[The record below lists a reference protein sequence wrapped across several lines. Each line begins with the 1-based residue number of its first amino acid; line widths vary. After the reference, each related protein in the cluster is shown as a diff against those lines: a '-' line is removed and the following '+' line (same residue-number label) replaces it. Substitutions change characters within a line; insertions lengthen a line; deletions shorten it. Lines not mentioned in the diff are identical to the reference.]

1 MKRILLFAIISVCA
15 LATAWG
21 QAYVLNTRITDTKG
35 QAVGGAMVQSTGA
48 ESSVYSDA
56 EGRVEMKMTAA
67 KAIIRVTFDGFF
79 PVELPVSEDNQPGRI
94 VLIPTNWKNYTEGA
108 SLNKKDM
115 EQAMTVDQAIR
126 GNIAGL
132 QVVQKSGMP
141 GEGSYLNFG
150 GIHSLSAENTPLIVL
165 NGVPYINDQTVSTA
179 INGYSRG
186 LFAALNINDIR
197 NITLLTGAEAAQYG
211 SLGSNGVLVIET
223 EQATSDNLETRI
235 SFAGQY
241 GMSFKGRSIE
251 VLDADGY
258 KNYLRSVG
266 LSRYGSMNAL
276 TADYPFLQTTTDY
289 PTAYIFNNNT
299 NWQSEIYSPAFLTNN
314 VLRVEGGDEVAK
326 YNLSVGYSSDG
337 GIIRGT
343 GTQRYHTLLNS
354 DIMVS
359 RKVDIST
366 SVALSY
372 VNSQLQEQGLSMETN
387 PMLAAWYKMPVLS
400 PYYANTD
407 GRLTHTYAT
416 YDFSNVNEYPA
427 FPYENVSNPT
437 AIVNTLEAADKFYDV
452 NIHLGINYKPAD
464 NLTLTGI
471 YNRQYRYVEEDLF
484 IPGVSNQAIYPQ
496 YYGIGRNTVRM
507 AVSERRNQYFGLNA
521 AYRQVLDQVHELRA
535 DVGGRI
541 MTTSSEYDMSSGYNT
556 ANDFYKTLDKTND
569 EEYSD
574 GYIKPWIWANYYL
587 HGAYTWNRLVDAAL
601 HLGLDGS
608 SVSGVNAPLYYVYPA
623 ASLKLMAAHLAFMPD
638 WVDRLDGVISA
649 SMTGNSR
656 FSSNW
661 AKNYYNSANF
671 FSMGSIV
678 RNDIPN
684 TRLEPEKQRQLTA
697 GLHTAFFNHRV
708 QFSADCYDTYSYD
721 LIIPQ
726 SVSSVYA
733 SSNYYENAAA
743 IASQGINLS
752 VRLVPVETRKLSWSI
767 GANLTTEKSRVD
779 NLGDQDHMDIG
790 YTDIHSDEDVIVRL
804 QTGEVPYQFYGYQT
818 QGVYATTAQA
828 QADGLTS
835 VGGGKFQAGDV
846 RFVDYHGD
854 GTINEQDKVLLGSSR
869 PDFYGSFFSHV
880 RFRQFSL
887 NAQFNYRV
895 GGKIY
900 NAVRRR
906 LESMDNFYN
915 QSVSVYNRWQVD
927 GQQTD
932 MPRAVYG
939 DPNGNNLFSDRWLED
954 GSYLKLGSLTL
965 NYAIEHPIANFFRS
979 GNVWISAQN
988 LLTLTNYLGND
999 PEMAYS
1005 YDDYLYGIDY
1015 AKVATPR
1022 TVKIGFN
1029 LNF

>member
-1 MKRILLFAIISVCA
+1 MKRILLFVIISA
-15 LATAWG
+15 WGLATAWS
-21 QAYVLNTRITDTKG
+21 QAYVLNTRIIDTKG
-35 QAVGGAMVQSTGA
+35 QPIAGAMVQSTGA
-48 ESSVYSDA
+48 ESSVYSD
-56 EGRVEMKMTAA
+56 EQGQVEMKMTAS
-67 KAIIRVTFDGFF
+67 KAIVRVSFDGFF
-79 PVELPVSEDNQPGRI
+79 PVELPVSQDNQPGRI
-94 VLIPTNWKNYTEGA
+94 VLIPLNWKNYTQGA

-115 EQAMTVDQAIR
+115 EQAMNIDEAIQGR
-126 GNIAGL
+126 IAGL
-132 QVVQKSGMP
+132 QVVRKSGMP
-141 GEGSYLNFG
+141 GEGSYLNIG

-186 LFAALNINDIR
+186 MFAALNINDIR
-197 NITLLTGAEAAQYG
+197 NITLLSGAEAAQYG

-223 EQATSDNLETRI
+223 EQATSDNLDTRI

-241 GMSFKGRSIE
+241 GMSFKGRTIE
-251 VLDADGY
+251 TLDADGY

-266 LSRYGSMNAL
+266 LSRYGSMSTL
-276 TADYPFLQTTTDY
+276 STDYPFLQTSTDY
-289 PTAYIFNNNT
+289 PTTYIFNNNT
-299 NWQSEIYSPAFLTNN
+299 DWQSEIYHPALMTNN

-337 GIIRGT
+337 GIIQGT
-343 GTQRYHTLLNS
+343 STQRYHTLLNS
-354 DIMVS
+354 NIMVS

-366 SVALSY
+366 SVGLSY
-372 VNSQLQEQGLSMETN
+372 INSSLQEQGLSEETN

-407 GRLTHTYAT
+407 GKLTNTYAT
-416 YDFSNVNEYPA
+416 YNFSNVNEYPA
-427 FPYENVSNPT
+427 YPYENVSNPT
-437 AIVNTLEAADKFYDV
+437 AIVNTLEASDKFYDV
-452 NIHLGINYKPAD
+452 NINLGINYKILD
-464 NLTLTGI
+464 YLTLTGV

-507 AVSERRNQYFGLNA
+507 AISERRNQYFGLNA
-521 AYRQVLDQVHELRA
+521 AYRQVFDQIHELRA
-535 DVGGRI
+535 DLGGRI

-574 GYIKPWIWANYYL
+574 GYIHPWIWANYYL
-587 HGAYTWNRLVDAAL
+587 RGAYTWNRLLDAAL
-601 HLGLDGS
+601 SLCVDGS
-608 SVSGVNAPLYYVYPA
+608 SVSGLDAPLYYLYPA
-623 ASLKLMAAHLAFMPD
+623 ASLKFMAANLASLPD
-638 WVDRLDGVISA
+638 WVNTLDVLASA
-649 SMTGNSR
+649 SMSGNSR

-671 FSMGSIV
+671 FSMGSII
-678 RNDIPN
+678 RSDIPN

-697 GLHTAFFNHRV
+697 GLHSSLLNHRV
-708 QFSADCYDTYSYD
+708 QLYADVHDTYAYD
-721 LIIPQ
+721 LVVPQ
-726 SVSSVYA
+726 SISSVYA

-743 IASQGINLS
+743 IATRGLS
-752 VRLVPVETRKLSWSI
+752 LSARLVPVETRNLSWTLGASLTADKSI
-767 GANLTTEKSRVD
+767 VRD
-779 NLGDQDHMDIG
+779 LGEQDYRDIS
-790 YTDIHSDEDVIVRL
+790 YTDINSKEDVIVRL
-804 QTGEVPYQFYGYQT
+804 KTGETPYQFYGYQA
-818 QGVYATTAQA
+818 QGIYTTAAEA
-828 QADGLTS
+828 QAANLRS
-835 VGGGKFQAGDV
+835 VNGGMFQAGDV
-846 RFVDYHGD
+846 RFVDNHRD
-854 GTINEQDKVLLGSSR
+854 GVINEQDKVLLGSSR
-869 PDFYGSFFSHV
+869 PDFYGSLFTCLRV
-880 RFRQFSL
+880 RQISL
-887 NAQFNYRV
+887 NAQFNYSV

-906 LESMDNFYN
+906 LESMENFYN

-927 GQQTD
+927 GQQTS
-932 MPRAVYG
+932 MPRAAYG
-939 DPNGNNLFSDRWLED
+939 DPSGNNLFSDRWLED

-965 NYAIEHPIANFFRS
+965 SYAIEHPIANFIRS
-979 GNVWISAQN
+979 GSIWISAQN

-1015 AKVATPR
+1015 AKVPVPK